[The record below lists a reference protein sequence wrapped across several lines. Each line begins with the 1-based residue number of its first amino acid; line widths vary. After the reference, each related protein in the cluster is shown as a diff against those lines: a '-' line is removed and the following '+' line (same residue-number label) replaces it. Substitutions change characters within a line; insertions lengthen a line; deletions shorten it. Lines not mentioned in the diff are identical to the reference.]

1 MAVALFDLDGTLTEG
16 ASCERRFVLHLAA
29 RGLLGG
35 RQMAAAAGFALRHWP
50 VYGRHVL
57 KKDKAYLAGLS
68 VTEIT
73 AIAVAFV
80 REDIEPR
87 LRIGVLARLE
97 RHRQRGDPAVLI
109 TGAPDFVVA
118 PLAARLGFDAWRA
131 TRFAVR
137 DGCFRAVPPRDHPF
151 AEGKLRHANEICA
164 RFGTRLDDCTAY
176 GDSLHDL
183 PLLTR
188 VAHPVAVA
196 PDAGLAKTARAAGW
210 EILAPARAKEARA
223 RHFTLARQ

>member
-68 VTEIT
+68 VAEVT
-73 AIAVAFV
+73 ALANAFV
-80 REDIEPR
+80 REDVEPR
-87 LRIGVLARLE
+87 LRPDVLARLE
-97 RHRQRGDPAVLI
+97 RHQRHGDPAALI

-137 DGCFRAVPPRDHPF
+137 DSCFPAAPPRDHPF
-151 AEGKLRHANEICA
+151 AEEKLRHANEICA
-164 RFGTRLDDCTAY
+164 QFGARLADCTAY
-176 GDSLHDL
+176 GDSIYDL
-183 PLLTR
+183 PLLTQ

-196 PDAGLAKTARAAGW
+196 PDAGLAKKAHEAGW
-210 EILAPARAKEARA
+210 EILAPAGAKDGRT
-223 RHFTLARQ
+223 RHFAFARQ

>member
-57 KKDKAYLAGLS
+57 KKDKAY
-68 VTEIT
+68 
-73 AIAVAFV
+73 
-80 REDIEPR
+80 
-87 LRIGVLARLE
+87 
-97 RHRQRGDPAVLI
+97 
-109 TGAPDFVVA
+109 
-118 PLAARLGFDAWRA
+118 
-131 TRFAVR
+131 
-137 DGCFRAVPPRDHPF
+137 
-151 AEGKLRHANEICA
+151 
-164 RFGTRLDDCTAY
+164 

-196 PDAGLAKTARAAGW
+196 PDAGLSKTARAAGW